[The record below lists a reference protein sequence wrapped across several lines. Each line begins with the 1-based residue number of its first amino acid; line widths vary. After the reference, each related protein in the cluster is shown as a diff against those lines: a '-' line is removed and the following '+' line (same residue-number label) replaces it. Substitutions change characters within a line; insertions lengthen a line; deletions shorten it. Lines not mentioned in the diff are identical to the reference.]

1 MLYSY
6 RVTKYFQSDMNN
18 NLISDKNEWTSFSDV
33 GVSVTMEN
41 YVKIEKSYLE
51 VISSLCSYLKV
62 DKLQVFDLEC
72 FDDLSLIADGQLLT
86 IEEATVL
93 ASRVLREEIWCKL
106 ISSSIEFHF
115 GYDFYMYVVSNVD
128 LSQFLSKINCNEIL
142 NIHEY
147 MSPYL

>member
-6 RVTKYFQSDMNN
+6 RVTKYFQSDINN
-18 NLISDKNEWTSFSDV
+18 NLISVKNEWTSFSDV